1 MLNGLTVT
9 VCTPDDVFPHVSVAV
24 HVTFVV
30 PVEYGASSGC
40 ASLLTADTVGNRSHV
55 SVAVAVPMA
64 TTAVHKPASA
74 FVTIPDG
81 TLNTGGTLSA
91 VIAHAFSKSGT
102 MLKPL
107 TSVSRDGNTP
117 GLTEISPAALQ
128 KSPSTLNVS
137 RAIVV
142 SATVPVPVGTPT
154 AYVISPA
161 TSFTFE

>member
-1 MLNGLTVT
+1 LNGFTVT
-9 VCTPDDVFPHVSVAV
+9 VCTPVDVFPHVSAAV

-30 PVEYGASSGC
+30 PVGYAASSGC
-40 ASLLTADTVGNRSHV
+40 PSLRTADTAGNRSHV
-55 SVAVAVPMA
+55 SVAVAVPIA
-64 TTAVHKPASA
+64 TTAVHNPASA

-91 VIAHAFSKSGT
+91 VIAHEFSKSGT
-102 MLKPL
+102 MLAPF

-117 GLTEISPAALQ
+117 GLTMIKPGELQ